1 MSQSPRSLSGHGD
14 QTQQWQTWNPMGP
27 GLGWCGRVAEV
38 MSNQNATRFPLSV
51 SVQGNAA

>member
-1 MSQSPRSLSGHGD
+1 
-14 QTQQWQTWNPMGP
+14 MGP